1 MRCTGTA
8 PARSMITRKA
18 AGYGT
23 LGAILVACLAAAN
36 MPSQDA
42 ARATAARKP
51 RSAPPGPDAIAVEVR
66 SQAARLHARISQA
79 PAPDLNPR
87 NPFAFVAAP
96 RPMRPNAAM
105 VHATV
110 VEEPPAAVAP
120 PPALTLMGIAE
131 EGSPTAPRRTA
142 ILSAEGD
149 DIVMATEG
157 QLVLGRY
164 KVTKIGVD
172 AVELEEV
179 ATKAYR
185 RLALR

>member
-1 MRCTGTA
+1 
-8 PARSMITRKA
+8 
-18 AGYGT
+18 

-42 ARATAARKP
+42 ARARGERTPHPAA
-51 RSAPPGPDAIAVEVR
+51 PGPDAIAVEVR

-96 RPMRPNAAM
+96 RPLRPNAAM
-105 VHATV
+105 VHAAV
-110 VEEPPAAVAP
+110 VDEPAAVAP
-120 PPALTLMGIAE
+120 PPALVLMGIAE
-131 EGSPTAPRRTA
+131 EGTPTAPRRTA
-142 ILSAEGD
+142 ILSAQGD
-149 DIVMATEG
+149 DIVMVTEG
-157 QLVLGRY
+157 QLLLGRY
-164 KVTKIGVD
+164 KVTKISVD

-185 RLALR
+185 RLALQ